1 MEKRERGRRKNQGF
15 GLGYIKLEML
25 ISSVTVE
32 VKWTAGY
39 LSPVLRR
46 EVRTGYKNLRVSSL
60 EMGFD

>member
-1 MEKRERGRRKNQGF
+1 MEKKRSRRKNQGF
-15 GLGYIKLEML
+15 GLGYIKFEML
-25 ISSVTVE
+25 INSITVD
-32 VKWTAGY
+32 VKWTTGY